1 MKKSLLL
8 GLLFCSIAQS
18 SAAPEASGV
27 MCYTVQCFFKAVR
40 RSFNNRCVAE
50 KFPINYQDAE
60 FEALKK
66 GDYQA
71 FKKARLGLKLEF
83 DAMSEAQFAA
93 LLERAILK
101 ETVPAVVKHEQASER
116 TTTAEAEKTTIFDE
130 MGFLF
135 LMAHSY

>member
-1 MKKSLLL
+1 MKNSLLL

-27 MCYTVQCFFKAVR
+27 MCYTVQCFVKAVR

-50 KFPINYQDAE
+50 KMSVNYQDAE
-60 FEALKK
+60 FEALRK

-71 FKKARLGLKLEF
+71 FKEARLGLES
-83 DAMSEAQFAA
+83 DAMSEAQFLA

-101 ETVPAVVKHEQASER
+101 ETVPAVVKHEQASEK